1 MQVGHG
7 FHQQAQDG
15 GSASLAMASAHEKR
29 GQFLDLRPGLLEI
42 KLNVKKQSCSFEMC
56 ESRRLV

>member
-29 GQFLDLRPGLLEI
+29 GQFLDLKRDYL
-42 KLNVKKQSCSFEMC
+42 K
-56 ESRRLV
+56 